1 MRSTILNSELCKATV
16 FESKKKKGGNKNR
29 FILKTAN
36 MHVLLCN
43 SIISYSVVMEQ

>member
-1 MRSTILNSELCKATV
+1 MRSTILNSELCRATV

-43 SIISYSVVMEQ
+43 TALLVIAW